1 MKRGVN
7 MKNTGLHHV
16 SVLSGDIRK
25 AYYFYHNI
33 LGILHTWTGNLTLFL
48 TKTGLLPQPEHLT

>member
-1 MKRGVN
+1 